1 MLTLILL
8 LIFNYIVAIH
18 FLYTEDSYDIY
29 TVLFS
34 LIPFLFVIVIIYVI
48 FEKAYEVVKTIID
61 KIKKGKE

>member
-8 LIFNYIVAIH
+8 LVFNYIVAIH
-18 FLYTEDSYDIY
+18 FLYTEDSYDIQ

>member
-8 LIFNYIVAIH
+8 LVFNYIVVIH
-18 FLYTEDSYDIY
+18 FLYTEDSYDIH

-48 FEKAYEVVKTIID
+48 FEKTYKIVKTIID

>member
-1 MLTLILL
+1 MLILILL
-8 LIFNYIVAIH
+8 LVFNYIVAIH
-18 FLYTEDSYDIY
+18 FLYTEDSYDIQ

-48 FEKAYEVVKTIID
+48 FEKTYEVVRTIID